1 MKTMTIESENPLVL
15 NAGEP
20 LEMPSCNDLDPDFI
34 IEATGGPTDT
44 GGGPQIGPLAQPPC

>member
-1 MKTMTIESENPLVL
+1 MKTTIEPESPMVL

-34 IEATGGPTDT
+34 IEAAGGPSDS
-44 GGGPQIGPLAQPPC
+44 GGGPQVGPPQPPI